1 MPTKG
6 LIDRERIGRDILHA
20 SRTHAREVG
29 ERLNESLRF
38 TAEEG
43 ETFPDFIHFQ
53 HQLAR
58 LLESRLDALVAADDE
73 HLGELDDD
81 QEPRLLRRQAADA
94 LYTKLV
100 EVRELLRGVFGFE
113 RANSL
118 VGITGET
125 PLDPVT
131 LHRQGASALERL
143 RAPDPELPPQRLS
156 GLQLDR
162 DALADELQ
170 PLVDELGRILED
182 VKREV
187 REREITKRSRDRALA
202 DFDTTAGAV
211 ARIQIGLDDLAGFPE
226 YSDRIRLTR
235 SARSRSGPEDD
246 EEPSEQPDP
255 DDRPG
260 PSEELG
266 VTAADSSSAIGSQ
279 PPGDRI
285 LPAGKDGDDD

>member
-43 ETFPDFIHFQ
+43 ETFPDFIDLQ

-58 LLESRLDALVAADDE
+58 LLESRLDALVVADRS
-73 HLGELDDD
+73 HLEELDDD
-81 QEPRLLRRQAADA
+81 QEPRLRRRQAADA

-100 EVRELLRGVFGFE
+100 EMRELLRGVFGFE
-113 RANSL
+113 RANAL

-187 REREITKRSRDRALA
+187 REREITKRSRDRALE

-211 ARIQIGLDDLAGFPE
+211 ARIQIGLDELAGFSE
-226 YSDRIRLTR
+226 YADRIRLTR
-235 SARSRSGPEDD
+235 PSRSGTRPEDD
-246 EEPSEQPDP
+246 EERSEEPEPDE
-255 DDRPG
+255 RPA
-260 PSEELG
+260 PPEELG
-266 VTAADSSSAIGSQ
+266 PSAPDASSAIGFQ
-279 PPGDRI
+279 PTGGRI
-285 LPAGKDGDDD
+285 LSAGEDIDD

>member
-6 LIDRERIGRDILHA
+6 LIDRERIGRSILHA

-43 ETFPDFIHFQ
+43 ETFPDFIDLQ

-58 LLESRLDALVAADDE
+58 LLETRLDALVVADHS
-73 HLGELDDD
+73 HLEELDDD

-113 RANSL
+113 RANAL

-187 REREITKRSRDRALA
+187 REREITKRRRDEALA
-202 DFDTTAGAV
+202 SFDSTARAV
-211 ARIQIGLDDLAGFPE
+211 ARIQMGLDEIGGF
-226 YSDRIRLTR
+226 SDYAERIRLSR
-235 SARSRSGPEDD
+235 RSRGGRRPEDD
-246 EEPSEQPDP
+246 EEPQEEPRLPD
-255 DDRPG
+255 G
-260 PSEELG
+260 SAPSEDL
-266 VTAADSSSAIGSQ
+266 AALTEATVIGSQ
-279 PPGDRI
+279 PVGDRVSSI
-285 LPAGKDGDDD
+285 EKDGESG